1 MEQLTLNSS
10 TSMTEAVT
18 RLCIQ
23 EMRYPLGEDVNDPI
37 SSELVI
43 TLADFQK
50 GFKTV
55 AEKTSLV
62 RRCT

>member
-1 MEQLTLNSS
+1 
-10 TSMTEAVT
+10 MTEAAI

-23 EMRYPLGEDVNDPI
+23 EMRYPLGEDVNDLI
-37 SSELVI
+37 SSELVL

-55 AEKTSLV
+55 AEKSSLV